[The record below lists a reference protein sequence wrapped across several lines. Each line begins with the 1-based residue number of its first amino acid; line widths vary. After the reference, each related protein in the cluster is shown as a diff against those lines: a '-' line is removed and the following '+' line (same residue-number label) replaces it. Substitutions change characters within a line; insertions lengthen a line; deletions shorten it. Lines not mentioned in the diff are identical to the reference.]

1 MTKETL
7 QAFYERLL
15 IDNVDYNAIRAASTT
30 LWGMLIGD
38 TTEEEDKIITNA
50 AIAIDRVLEMF
61 NSKT

>member
-15 IDNVDYNAIRAASTT
+15 IDKIDHDVVRAASNI
-30 LWGMLIGD
+30 LWGMLIGNI
-38 TTEEEDKIITNA
+38 TEEENKIITNA
-50 AIAIDRVLEMF
+50 ADAIEKVLEIF

>member
-15 IDNVDYNAIRAASTT
+15 IDKIDHDAMRSASNI

-38 TTEEEDKIITNA
+38 ITKEETEIITNA
-50 AIAIDRVLEMF
+50 ADAIEKVLEIF

>member
-15 IDNVDYNAIRAASTT
+15 IDNIDYDTLRAASTT
-30 LWGMLIGD
+30 LWGMIIGN
-38 TTEEEDKIITNA
+38 TTEEEYEIITNA
-50 AIAIDRVLEMF
+50 AIAVDRVLEIF

>member
-15 IDNVDYNAIRAASTT
+15 IDNIDYDALRAASTT
-30 LWGMLIGD
+30 LFGMLIGN
-38 TTEEEDKIITNA
+38 TTEEEHEIITNA
-50 AIAIDRVLEMF
+50 AIAVDRVLEIF

>member
-15 IDNVDYNAIRAASTT
+15 IDNIDYNAVRAASIT
-30 LWGMLIGD
+30 LWGMLIGN
-38 TTEEEDKIITNA
+38 TTEKEVEIITNA
-50 AIAIDRVLEMF
+50 AKAIDEVLEIF